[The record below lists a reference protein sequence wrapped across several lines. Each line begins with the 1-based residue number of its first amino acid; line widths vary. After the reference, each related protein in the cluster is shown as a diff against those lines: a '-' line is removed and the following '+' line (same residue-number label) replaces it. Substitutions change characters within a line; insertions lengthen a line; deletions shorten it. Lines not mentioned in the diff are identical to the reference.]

1 MTEAKGSEVVLLA
14 GAKGSE
20 VVLVEAKGSEV
31 PANGSTSVS
40 YEGGGSAGGPA
51 VWLQGSAMPGGG
63 GGYDIY
69 QYFRAV
75 LFLWFCIQLILNV
88 AINDIPYSRNPRK
101 YHMH

>member
-63 GGYDIY
+63 GGVRHIPI
-69 QYFRAV
+69 FSGSIIFMV
-75 LFLWFCIQLILNV
+75 LYT
-88 AINDIPYSRNPRK
+88 INFKCCYK
-101 YHMH
+101 

>member
-63 GGYDIY
+63 GTTYTNIFG
-69 QYFRAV
+69 QYYFYGFV
-75 LFLWFCIQLILNV
+75 YN
-88 AINDIPYSRNPRK
+88 
-101 YHMH
+101 